1 LIESRGPSRAG
12 AGRKAGVDG
21 TVVAGLLNS
30 GAVLLSNGAGLL
42 KSGAELLSRGAELYT
57 DLNAVLCSTGIC
69 GKSRSVS
76 VFSIVTG
83 EDKGLAIFPLYLGM
97 GMCGVLFRNGNW
109 RSGV

>member
-1 LIESRGPSRAG
+1 MIESRGPSRAG

-42 KSGAELLSRGAELYT
+42 KSGGAELYT